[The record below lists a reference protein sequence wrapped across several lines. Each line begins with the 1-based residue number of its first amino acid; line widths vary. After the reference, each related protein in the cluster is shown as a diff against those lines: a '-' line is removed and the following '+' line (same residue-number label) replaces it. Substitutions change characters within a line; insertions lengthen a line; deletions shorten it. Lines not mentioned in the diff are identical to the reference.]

1 MNFTDFQDVRD
12 RVLRERSHVLDCAAT
27 NLYAALPHLIPPPT
41 PTPACILH
49 RCDLA
54 LEWAQRFG
62 LPLERARHAFV
73 SGGVRDS
80 LSHIFRHHAAE
91 NARLWIPADNY
102 PIYREI
108 ARAAGLVPL
117 SFPTLPEPNWPDVD
131 PDDSTEILVVTNPLK
146 PRGRWL
152 TASDVTALTA
162 WLAAHP
168 RRRLILD
175 TVYTFDTR
183 FHTTTLQLLATGQTF
198 LLHSL
203 TKGWLHPR
211 LFGIALVPADDAR
224 AFAPLFRAHPP
235 VQLNL
240 GRARAFLLDYAE
252 TPTTVAHELAVA
264 REQLIATLPA
274 GLPTPMASDATGYLL
289 PIACHWL
296 DLLNDFGILA
306 IPATVFGSARED
318 IAILSSLSFVG
329 WPKIKSARPQSI
341 GAIS

>member
-1 MNFTDFQDVRD
+1 VRFAEFQDFRD
-12 RVLRERSHVLDCAAT
+12 RVLRERSDVLDCAAT
-27 NLYAALPHLIPPPT
+27 NLYGALPHLIPA
-41 PTPACILH
+41 PTPAPACTLH

-62 LPLERARHAFV
+62 LPLERARHALV

-80 LSHIFRHHAAE
+80 LAHIFRHYATE
-91 NARLWIPADNY
+91 NARLWLPADNY
-102 PIYREI
+102 PIYHEI
-108 ARAAGLVPL
+108 AHAAGLNSS
-117 SFPTLPEPNWPDVD
+117 SFPTLPEPDWPDLS
-131 PDDSTEILVVTNPLK
+131 PGDSTEILVVTNPLK

-152 TASDVTALTA
+152 TACDVTALTA

-183 FHTTTLQLLATGQTF
+183 FHATTLQLLATGQTF

-211 LFGIALVPADDAR
+211 LFGIALAPADDAK
-224 AFAPLFRAHPP
+224 ALAPIFRAHPP
-235 VQLNL
+235 PQLNL
-240 GRARAFLLDYAE
+240 ARARAFLIQHAE
-252 TPTTVAHELAVA
+252 TPTAVAHELAA
-264 REQLIATLPA
+264 AHEQLIATLPA
-274 GLPTPMASDATGYLL
+274 GLPTPMPTDATGYLL
-289 PIACHWL
+289 PITCHWL

-318 IAILSSLSFVG
+318 IAILSSLTFVV
-329 WPKIKSARPQSI
+329 
-341 GAIS
+341 